1 MRNVKWFLALA
12 LAFGLAL
19 GSLAVA
25 QERMGA
31 WVDTIVATEEPDID
45 RGVLQLDIGVFD
57 VYMDGVSRPDL
68 KRLIDANEGIDY
80 VQAAGLYYE
89 LSFNPV
95 GPEFPGGGL
104 NPFAVPRIREAMN
117 WLVDRNYVVQ
127 EVQGGLGVAR
137 WTAFNSAASDYARYI
152 EVIRAIELEYAYD
165 LAKAEAVI
173 SEEMEKLGATKVGG
187 VWNYGGAPVVIKL
200 LIRSDSQERVEIGN
214 YVAVQLEAIG
224 FQTEQNLRTAAEASP
239 IWINGNP
246 ADGLFHIYTGGWITT
261 VIPRDLGG
269 NFAFFYT
276 DTGLASPLWQAY
288 VNDPEFYEVAQALD
302 NNEFTTLAQRDEM
315 ISRALRLSLED
326 SVRLWLVDRLSLY
339 PKRAEISV
347 AGDLFAGLP
356 GTPFWA
362 LTIRRGDDIGG
373 RIDIAQ
379 PSMLTNPW
387 NPINGSNWIFDQ
399 SLIRATQDYG
409 VIADPYTGLNRPHR
423 IERADVV
430 VRDDLPVGSTYDW
443 VTLTTAPE
451 IAVPADAWAD
461 WDAAEQ
467 RWITV
472 GEKYPEGVTALR
484 KSTVYY
490 PADMYGSV
498 AWHDGSPISAAD
510 FVLGMILTFD
520 RGNEGSFIYD
530 AAAAP
535 SLRSFLSSFRGV
547 KITSVDPLVI
557 ETYSDL
563 YQLDAEQSITA
574 WFPTY
579 AFGPGPWHKLAIGIL
594 GESEE
599 AFAFSSAKSDV
610 LEVEQISYIAGPTIA
625 TLDRYLAQ
633 ATASGFVPY
642 AEAMAPYL
650 ADGEVA
656 ARYANLAAW
665 KARQGHYWVGSGVFY
680 LERAFPTESVV
691 QLNRNP
697 NYPDPADR
705 WASFGVARVAEVEV
719 DGPARVTIGDTA
731 TFEVSVSFA
740 DEAYPSVDI
749 DQVKYLVFDGT
760 GSLATSGDAT
770 LVAEGL
776 YEFDLDA
783 SVTGALAVGSN
794 RLEVAVSSKVVALPA
809 FDSLE
814 FVTVR

>member
-1 MRNVKWFLALA
+1 MRSIKWFLALA
-12 LAFGLAL
+12 LTFAVAL
-19 GSLAVA
+19 GSLASA
-25 QERMGA
+25 QRMGA

-45 RGVLQLDIGVFD
+45 RGVLQLGIGVFD

-68 KRLIDANEGIDY
+68 KRLIDNDPGIDY
-80 VQAAGLYYE
+80 IQAAGLYYE

-95 GPEFPGGGL
+95 GPVFPGGGL
-104 NPFAVPRIREAMN
+104 NPFSVPRIREAMN
-117 WLVDRNYVVQ
+117 WLIDRNYVVQ
-127 EVQGGLGVAR
+127 EIQGGLGVAR

-152 EVIRAIELEYAYD
+152 EVIRALELEYAYD

-173 SEEMEKLGATKVGG
+173 SEEMERLGATKVGG
-187 VWNYGGAPVVIKL
+187 VWSYQGAPVVIKI
-200 LIRSDSQERVEIGN
+200 LIRSDSPERVEIGN
-214 YVAVQLEAIG
+214 YVASQLEAIG
-224 FQTEQNLRTAAEASP
+224 FQAEQNLRTAAEASP

-261 VIPRDLGG
+261 VIPRDLGT

-302 NNEFTTLAQRDEM
+302 NNEFTTLDQRDEM
-315 ISRALRLSLED
+315 ISRALRLSLKD
-326 SVRLWLVDRLSLY
+326 SVRLWLVDRLSIY
-339 PKRAEISV
+339 PKRAESSL
-347 AGDLFAGLP
+347 AGDLFAGIP

-362 LTIRRGDDIGG
+362 LTIRRGDEVGG

-387 NPINGSNWIFDQ
+387 NPLAGSNWIFDQ

-409 VIADPYTGLNRPHR
+409 VITDPYTGLNRPHR

-461 WDAAEQ
+461 WDAAAQ

-490 PADMYGSV
+490 PADMYTSV
-498 AWHDGSPISAAD
+498 TWHDGSPISAAD

-520 RGNEGSFIYD
+520 RGNAASFIYD

-535 SLRSFLSSFRGV
+535 ALTSFMSSFRGV
-547 KITSVDPLVI
+547 RITSVNPLVI
-557 ETYSDL
+557 ETFSDL

-579 AFGPGPWHKLAIGIL
+579 AFGPGPWHKLAVGIL

-599 AFAFSSAKSDV
+599 AFAFSSAKSDQ
-610 LEVEQISYIAGPTIA
+610 LKVEQISYIAGPTISL
-625 TLDRYLAQ
+625 LDRYLAQ
-633 ATASGFVPY
+633 ATASSFVPY
-642 AEAMAPYL
+642 ANVMAPYV
-650 ADGEVA
+650 ASGEA
-656 ARYANLAAW
+656 ATRYANLAAW

-680 LERAFPTESVV
+680 LDRAFPTESVV

-697 NYPDPADR
+697 NYPDRADR
-705 WASFGVARVAEVEV
+705 WADFGEARIAEVEV

-731 TFEVSVSFA
+731 TFEVFVSFR
-740 DEAYPSVDI
+740 DEAYPSGDI
-749 DQVKYLVFDGT
+749 AQVKYLVFDGT
-760 GSLATSGDAT
+760 GSLATSGNAT
-770 LVAEGL
+770 LVAEGV
-776 YEFDLDA
+776 YEFDLD
-783 SVTGALAVGSN
+783 SGVTGALAVGSN
-794 RLEVAVSSKVVALPA
+794 RLEIAVTSTVVALPA
-809 FDSLE
+809 FDSME